1 MGIMNQRLL
10 VVAALLALYF
20 IWGSTFIGMK
30 FAIESFPPFMMA
42 GLRFSF
48 AGVVLYAFLRWRG
61 MEHPTPSQWKSAAI
75 VGFLLLAFGN
85 AGVAYAQQW
94 IATGNAAMMIAT
106 VPLWTV
112 LFDWRRGNRPRSL
125 ELCGIALGVA
135 GVLILNQGA
144 NLQSSPLGAVCL
156 LLAALAWSYGSVW
169 SRHLEM
175 PQGAMSSAAQM
186 LVAGAMLMLTSL
198 LAGER
203 MSEMPT
209 PRAVYA
215 LLYLVVFGSFI
226 AYSAYLFLLDTVRP
240 SLATSYAFV
249 NPLVAMGLGVWLAGE
264 QIGRTEVLAMSV
276 ILAGVLLVMMPKA
289 SASDNA
295 RR

>member
-1 MGIMNQRLL
+1 MNSRLT
-10 VVAALLALYF
+10 VAIALLALYF
-20 IWGSTFIGMK
+20 IWGSTFLGMK

-48 AGVVLYAFLRWRG
+48 AGLILYAFLRWRG
-61 MEHPTPSQWKSAAI
+61 VSNPSPEQWKSAAI

-85 AGVAYAQQW
+85 AGVAYAEQW

-106 VPLWTV
+106 VPLWIV
-112 LFDWRRGNRPRSL
+112 VFDWHRGNRPHRL
-125 ELCGIALGVA
+125 ELWGIALGVA
-135 GVLILNQGA
+135 GVLILNRGA
-144 NLQSSPLGAVCL
+144 NLQSSPLGALCL
-156 LLAALAWSYGSVW
+156 LSAALAWSYGSVW
-169 SRHLEM
+169 SRRLDM
-175 PQGAMSSAAQM
+175 PQGAMSSATQM
-186 LVAGAMLMLTSL
+186 LVAGAVLMVVSV

-203 MSEMPT
+203 VTHPPT

-215 LLYLVVFGSFI
+215 MIYLVVFGSFI
-226 AYSAYLFLLDTVRP
+226 AYSAYLFLLDNVRP
-240 SLATSYAFV
+240 ALATSYAFV

-264 QIGRTEVLAMSV
+264 QIGQTEVLAMSV

-289 SASDNA
+289 TISDSA